1 MAALETHVREDATEQ
16 SRFTVTIR
24 PGVTFPDWS
33 AVVSPRAGRALADV
47 LEAFGA
53 KACWDGFSAE
63 EDFVRR
69 AILDEYLEE
78 GHAPPLDVL
87 SARTAL
93 PAKTLQA
100 VLDRLG
106 KRDLVVLDGAGK
118 LTGAYPLTDRETE
131 HKVHVNGHIIH
142 AMCAIDALGVGRM
155 YGCDVRIESRCRAS
169 GKPIGVTTTDA
180 GGAIGSVDPP
190 EAVVWSGAQLKNGR
204 PAADTLCT
212 VIAFFASDEALEGW
226 RQREHPDTQGHRLT
240 IDEAA
245 QAGGAIFGPM
255 LAGTN

>member
-1 MAALETHVREDATEQ
+1 MPALKAHAPNGATEH
-16 SRFTVTIR
+16 RFTTAIR

-33 AVVSPRAGRALADV
+33 AVESPHAERALADI

-53 KACWDGFSAE
+53 EACWDGFSAE

-69 AILDEYLEE
+69 AIFDEYLEE
-78 GHAPPLDVL
+78 GRAPPLDVL

-106 KRDLVVLDGAGK
+106 KRDLVVQDGAGNV
-118 LTGAYPLTDRETE
+118 TGAYPLTDNETE

-180 GGAIGSVDPP
+180 GAAIGSVDPP

-212 VIAFFASDEALEGW
+212 VIAFFASDDAFETW
-226 RQREHPDTQGHRLT
+226 RQQEHPDTQGHRLT

-245 QAGGAIFGPM
+245 QTGRAIFGPM
-255 LAGTN
+255 LANSD